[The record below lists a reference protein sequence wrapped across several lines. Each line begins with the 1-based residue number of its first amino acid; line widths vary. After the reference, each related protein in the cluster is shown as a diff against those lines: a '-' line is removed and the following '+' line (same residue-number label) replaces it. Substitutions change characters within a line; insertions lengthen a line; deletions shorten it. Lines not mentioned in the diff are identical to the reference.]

1 MKNNPRITAKER
13 GLIKGAIRR
22 AFSRSELRNS
32 VLISAIIQ
40 HSDSERPKVKTWVKC
55 AACLRP
61 EAKSYM
67 VVDHLV
73 PVIPVE
79 SSMEEMSADDL
90 INNVWCELNNL
101 QVLCPACHSVK
112 TKAENALRRKYK
124 KENKN
129 GKRSS
134 S

>member
-1 MKNNPRITAKER
+1 
-13 GLIKGAIRR
+13 
-22 AFSRSELRNS
+22 
-32 VLISAIIQ
+32 
-40 HSDSERPKVKTWVKC
+40 
-55 AACLRP
+55 
-61 EAKSYM
+61 M